1 MAHSEAPQS
10 FEPADPGTSEDAWQ
24 RLLCAAPEWAPR
36 QAPLIVVAPHPDDEV
51 LGAGGLIHAW
61 ASAGRPVTILS
72 VTDGEAS
79 DPERRGLDRIRRKEL
94 QDALRVLTP
103 VHVNV
108 RRAAIPDG
116 KVVEHANRLRD
127 ALEAL
132 VTPDATIIAPYE
144 HDRHPD
150 HEMAGW
156 ICAQVARIARVPLAR
171 YPVWTWHHTDPV
183 TLKSV
188 RWGRFSLSAAARR
201 AKSSA
206 LRCFVSQLRPPSGP
220 PILPGRVLAHFQRP
234 YEAFVV

>member
-1 MAHSEAPQS
+1 MAPSQAPA
-10 FEPADPGTSEDAWQ
+10 FDPADAGTPEEAWHH
-24 RLLCAAPEWAPR
+24 LLYEAPEWTPR
-36 QAPLIVVAPHPDDEV
+36 EARLVVVAPHPDDEV
-51 LGAGGLIHAW
+51 LGAGGLIHSW
-61 ASAGRPVTILS
+61 ASTGRPVTILS

-79 DPERRGLDRIRRKEL
+79 DPERPGLDLVRRKEL
-94 QDALRVLTP
+94 QDALRILTP
-103 VHVNV
+103 VHVSV

-156 ICAQVARIARVPLAR
+156 VCAQVARTARVPLAR
-171 YPVWTWHHTDPV
+171 YPLWTWHHTDPG

-188 RWGRFSLSAAARR
+188 HWVRFSLSAAARR
-201 AKSSA
+201 AKSHA
-206 LRCFVSQLRPPSGP
+206 LQCFASQLRPPSGLP
-220 PILPGRVLAHFQRP
+220 LLPGRVLAHFQRP